1 MKTVG
6 SQQLL
11 GWLKSIWMTK
21 SFLLSPW
28 VNEPTAE
35 AEWPTNGSQSSMI
48 CMIMKRTQT
57 LLGK

>member
-21 SFLLSPW
+21 SFLLSSW

-35 AEWPTNGSQSSMI
+35 TEWPTNGSQSSMI
-48 CMIMKRTQT
+48 YMIMK
-57 LLGK
+57 

>member
-35 AEWPTNGSQSSMI
+35 TEWPTNGSQSSMI
-48 CMIMKRTQT
+48 CMIMK
-57 LLGK
+57 

>member
-11 GWLKSIWMTK
+11 GWLKLIWMTK

-28 VNEPTAE
+28 VNESTAE
-35 AEWPTNGSQSSMI
+35 TEWPTNGSQSSMI
-48 CMIMKRTQT
+48 CMIMK
-57 LLGK
+57 